1 MKIEEQLGMRVRYLR
16 SQKHLTIEEFSF
28 ECDLS
33 KNYLCELEN
42 GKRNPSLEVLEK
54 IAKALNMSI
63 SELTDGLTSF

>member
-16 SQKHLTIEEFSF
+16 NQKHLTIEEFSF
-28 ECDLS
+28 ECELS